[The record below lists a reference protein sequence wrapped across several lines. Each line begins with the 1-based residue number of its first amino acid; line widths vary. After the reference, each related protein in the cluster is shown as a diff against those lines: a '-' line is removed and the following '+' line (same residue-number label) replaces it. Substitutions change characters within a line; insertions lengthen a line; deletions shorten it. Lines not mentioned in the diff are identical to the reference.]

1 MTFEELLTHANSH
14 LETFLSEEKC
24 EPISERTLR
33 YWISKGILEKRTTRG
48 PKTTYPT
55 AAVWRV
61 VLTRQYQ
68 LFTTKTLT
76 EIAAIQATMAD
87 KNVRYEVENFKKN
100 LSEESIASGSNQR
113 ANQTNRSSNTSAEGY
128 LSQAIR
134 LLRREIQSLSKQL
147 KSSSHEPY
155 KMPKHAMESA
165 DVSRLQASRFLDW
178 DETDVNESFD
188 VSRLQ
193 ASRLENLFESEK
205 RLAELRHKQVSEVS
219 QELLDRLIRS
229 EQGTGEARQHL
240 ARVAEAL
247 LKEVDS
253 LRHRLSDEVS
263 EHLEREAA
271 AAQAAREDL
280 ANLAKELRLE
290 MKSLRSDLLKIQEQL
305 TSEKGDS

>member
-76 EIAAIQATMAD
+76 EIAAIQADTVD
-87 KNVRYEVENFKKN
+87 KNVRHEVETFQRDVSK
-100 LSEESIASGSNQR
+100 ERTASGSNKR
-113 ANQTNRSSNTSAEGY
+113 ANRTNISSDTSAEGH
-128 LSQAIR
+128 LSHAIR

-147 KSSSHEPY
+147 KGSSREPY
-155 KMPKHAMESA
+155 KMPKNVMEST

-193 ASRLENLFESEK
+193 GSRLENLFES
-205 RLAELRHKQVSEVS
+205 
-219 QELLDRLIRS
+219 
-229 EQGTGEARQHL
+229 
-240 ARVAEAL
+240 
-247 LKEVDS
+247 
-253 LRHRLSDEVS
+253 
-263 EHLEREAA
+263 
-271 AAQAAREDL
+271 
-280 ANLAKELRLE
+280 
-290 MKSLRSDLLKIQEQL
+290 
-305 TSEKGDS
+305 